1 MRIEAAAS
9 LMFLLVGLAA
19 PPAIAQDTAGPGSRS
34 SPCIIS
40 AISVAEHADS
50 VDVEVAFNELVQPEV
65 SRLEHP
71 DRLVFDFPG
80 CELAGPGQRFVV
92 NRGPV
97 LAVSSAAL
105 EVASPIARVV
115 VELRSAQ
122 SRERA
127 IAGHKLVVSL
137 SSSGNNLVIELDA
150 NGGSRRPAL
159 AGGGNEPAANSL
171 PLPPKSA
178 AVVEPVPSA
187 APVVPGD
194 DRAAPKTAGVAP
206 MPSVSPVAVGTARAA
221 PRTAEAVAPMPSVPP
236 VAVGTARAA
245 PRTAEAVAPMPS
257 VPPVAVGTARAAPR
271 TAEAVA
277 PMLSLPPV
285 GRNGASGAYVGGGGG
300 ADAKLAASRSGSN
313 GTQVG
318 GSGADDI
325 ERTGSS
331 SRDRPSGAQ
340 VCGGG
345 RRAAN
350 TKPVAASADSAHGNA
365 SVPRLCASRQSSN
378 SNHLRSG
385 AVGSQGGSG
394 RSRG

>member
-194 DRAAPKTAGVAP
+194 DRAAP
-206 MPSVSPVAVGTARAA
+206 R
-221 PRTAEAVAPMPSVPP
+221 
-236 VAVGTARAA
+236 
-245 PRTAEAVAPMPS
+245 
-257 VPPVAVGTARAAPR
+257 
-271 TAEAVA
+271 
-277 PMLSLPPV
+277 
-285 GRNGASGAYVGGGGG
+285 
-300 ADAKLAASRSGSN
+300 
-313 GTQVG
+313 
-318 GSGADDI
+318 
-325 ERTGSS
+325 
-331 SRDRPSGAQ
+331 
-340 VCGGG
+340 
-345 RRAAN
+345 
-350 TKPVAASADSAHGNA
+350 
-365 SVPRLCASRQSSN
+365 
-378 SNHLRSG
+378 
-385 AVGSQGGSG
+385 
-394 RSRG
+394 

>member
-1 MRIEAAAS
+1 
-9 LMFLLVGLAA
+9 MFLLAGLAA
-19 PPAIAQDTAGPGSRS
+19 PPAIAQDAAASGSRNS
-34 SPCIIS
+34 TCIIS

-194 DRAAPKTAGVAP
+194 DRAAP
-206 MPSVSPVAVGTARAA
+206 
-221 PRTAEAVAPMPSVPP
+221 RTAEAVAPTPNLPPLGADRTAPRSGEVVPTMSSAP
-236 VAVGTARAA
+236 AVVPGTARAA
-245 PRTAEAVAPMPS
+245 PKFAEVAAGPLIPN
-257 VPPVAVGTARAAPR
+257 
-271 TAEAVA
+271 
-277 PMLSLPPV
+277 LSLPPLFP
-285 GRNGASGAYVGGGGG
+285 RTATLQFHAY
-300 ADAKLAASRSGSN
+300 ALLDKARTLTIFDLEPLEAKAEAGDPEAETTLALAYHA
-313 GTQVG
+313 GTLLKQ
-318 GSGADDI
+318 DD
-325 ERTGSS
+325 TQ
-331 SRDRPSGAQ
+331 AL
-340 VCGGG
+340 
-345 RRAAN
+345 
-350 TKPVAASADSAHGNA
+350 
-365 SVPRLCASRQSSN
+365 RL
-378 SNHLRSG
+378 LR
-385 AVGSQGGSG
+385 
-394 RSRG
+394 